1 MNSEAQHF
9 SPTTTTDSFSKK
21 YLLNINKQAN
31 AVTKGQETQEIES
44 AIISIKL
51 PPKVFNNQKK
61 LSTIFKTISNALM
74 EPTMEAPTSIPG
86 ETLSS
91 GTQNQKEEQSNP
103 KVR

>member
-1 MNSEAQHF
+1 MNTEAQHL

-21 YLLNINKQAN
+21 YVIHINNQAT
-31 AVTKGQETQEIES
+31 VTKGQETQEIES
-44 AIISIKL
+44 TIISIKL

-74 EPTMEAPTSIPG
+74 EPTMEATSTIPR
-86 ETLSS
+86 ETLIPE
-91 GTQNQKEEQSNP
+91 TQNHKEEHSNP